1 MRLSFMLLCA
11 VAVPA
16 LAEDLGPVEDIRFGV
31 TWQMSPTVTEKVSA
45 PNGVS
50 KNYAWQDAKVYGVRY
65 DAAYYEGMSRRGRA
79 LAGFMWGA
87 GLSYGKTDIT
97 PGSYDVGGSG
107 SYDNSRTDLQL
118 NYVQYGGMLAAGWA
132 TLPSINSLG
141 VLNFEF
147 LLVGRG
153 GYATAQTIDPGL
165 DPKVSTGNGY
175 YFELGPQLNIVL
187 CDEHWLAALNFGWL
201 YGDTKI
207 SINEP
212 DNYTSEL
219 TILRNGLEA
228 GLMIGYRF

>member
-1 MRLSFMLLCA
+1 MRLSFILLCA

-16 LAEDLGPVEDIRFGV
+16 LAEDLGPIQDIRFGA
-31 TWQMSPTVTEKVSA
+31 TWQMSPTVTEKVTTS
-45 PNGVS
+45 GGTS
-50 KNYAWQDAKVYGVRY
+50 KNYNWEDTKAYGVRF

-97 PGSYDVGGSG
+97 PDSYDVGGSG
-107 SYDNSRTDLQL
+107 SYDNSRTDLEL
-118 NYVQYGGMLAAGWA
+118 EYIQYGGMLAAGWA

-153 GYATAQTIDPGL
+153 GYATAQTINPGVN
-165 DPKVSTGNGY
+165 PTVSDGSGY
-175 YFELGPQLNIVL
+175 YWELGPQFNVVL
-187 CDEHWLAALNFGWL
+187 CDEHWLAALSFGWL
-201 YGDTKI
+201 YGTTDI
-207 SINEP
+207 EIDEP
-212 DNYTSEL
+212 DGYTSEL
-219 TILRNGLEA
+219 NIFRNGFEA